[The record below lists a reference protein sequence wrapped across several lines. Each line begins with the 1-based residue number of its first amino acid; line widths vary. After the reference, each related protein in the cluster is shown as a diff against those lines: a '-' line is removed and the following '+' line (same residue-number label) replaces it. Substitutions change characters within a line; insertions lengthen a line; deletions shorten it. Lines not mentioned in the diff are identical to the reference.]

1 MCPPHPPI
9 LRFNHSS
16 GWFYHVAPPIFL
28 GQRPGRCS
36 APSPSTLLAGTVF
49 FSPPVHVK
57 QPHSRNHGLVGN
69 SHIYPHICIYIYI
82 YYNVYIYIYII
93 IYIYILII
101 MFIYIYIRIYS
112 NVYIYTRIYIYII
125 GTIWGVCNLRII
137 RGMGFVCFCW
147 GQKTSLHEAQD
158 Y

>member
-69 SHIYPHICIYIYI
+69 SHIYPHICIYIY
-82 YYNVYIYIYII
+82 YNIYII
-93 IYIYILII
+93 IYIYIN
-101 MFIYIYIRIYS
+101 Y
-112 NVYIYTRIYIYII
+112 NVYIYILEYILMCIYIYTYIYII